1 VKSPDLGIAQH
12 WVWVTGPHCYANPD
26 GSDRDDLDPAA
37 GYVPDDGWWRCHKNT
52 REGDQVLLYRTR
64 PRMDIAY
71 RIKARSDAYP
81 VRVEPGQ
88 RGGKYGCDYEVL
100 EKFADPMTL
109 GEISADTA
117 LAGWGARNARFQGSV
132 FGIPTEMWDH
142 LIARLVAD
150 PAECAR
156 RAENARRQVNQ
167 VREIKRRLA
176 EHPALFSAVG
186 LNLRLRVRRHP
197 CRNEGVVNLVFTDVQ
212 SQQYVVVEVTRG
224 LAGDRVVAEVLGFRA
239 NVEGELTPHNDHARG
254 LIVGERL
261 DSRAQELVDADDRMQ
276 FVSFAEL
283 GIDPPR

>member
-1 VKSPDLGIAQH
+1 MKWVRRTLPAGDRCECPGHGAAYGAVRGPWPPRASRNARTVFSGLARYRRPTSTHPEDRELTVKSPDLGIAQH

-37 GYVPDDGWWRCHKNT
+37 GYVPDDGWWRCHKDT

-186 LNLRLRVRRHP
+186 LNLRLPVRRHP
-197 CRNEGVVNLVFTDVQ
+197 CRNEG
-212 SQQYVVVEVTRG
+212 
-224 LAGDRVVAEVLGFRA
+224 A
-239 NVEGELTPHNDHARG
+239 
-254 LIVGERL
+254 
-261 DSRAQELVDADDRMQ
+261 
-276 FVSFAEL
+276 
-283 GIDPPR
+283 